1 MLFFL
6 SAAEYSNIQN
16 NTTKVKVH
24 LKSGI
29 AEILDQHQDL
39 MGRIDNDIIEIET
52 SFENRLEK
60 FLFVLQDAVFVVSNK
75 GLGAD
80 KDKNQT
86 AIYVYAKRAKEIAS
100 TISMD
105 EISKEY
111 EKTLKQLENLK
122 EKQLVDSTNRLLKSK
137 VLLIEEEVN
146 FLIKM
151 MGVIKTLKN

>member
-24 LKSGI
+24 LKSGV

-105 EISKEY
+105 EISKQY
-111 EKTLKQLENLK
+111 ETTLKQLESLK
-122 EKQLVDSTNRLLKSK
+122 EKQLTDSTNRLLKSK

-146 FLIKM
+146 FFIKM